1 MKLPEKYCERMK
13 RLLGDEYEAYLKS
26 LEEPAACGLRVNRRK
41 AAPEEI
47 LQAVPFSLERIP
59 WTDNGFYY
67 EDAAA
72 PARHPYYYAGLYYL
86 QEPSAMT
93 PASRLPVQPGDRVLD
108 LCAAPGG
115 KATELG
121 GRLGGKGFLLAND
134 ISASRAKALLK
145 NLEMAGIPNCCVTAE
160 RPERLAEACPEY
172 FDKILVDAPCSG
184 EGMFR
189 RDAKMAARW
198 EEAPPETYLEVQR
211 HLAECAVR
219 MLRPGGMMLYSTC
232 TFSREENEEVILGL
246 LADHPEMEAVPVAP
260 FSGFAQ
266 GFGDLPEAV
275 RIFPHR
281 MHGEGH
287 FLALLRK
294 ADAAGSGDGQTA
306 EPKESPCTGGR
317 RKNGDSGGGRG
328 REKSL
333 SKEQLPE
340 AVRDFLKLTTLDF
353 SGGRFLL
360 EREQAYWLPEGVD
373 RHPGLR
379 YLRSGLLLGSIR
391 KERFEPSQALAMALG
406 REGFGGVLNLSAEDP
421 LTVKYLKGE
430 TIPLS
435 GNAGPSP
442 WRLVCVD
449 GWPLGWGKA
458 SGAAL
463 KNKYSPGWRWM

>member
-26 LEEPAACGLRVNRRK
+26 LEGPAACGLRVNRRK
-41 AAPEEI
+41 AAPEE
-47 LQAVPFSLERIP
+47 LVQAVPFSLERIP

-246 LADHPEMEAVPVAP
+246 LAGHPEMEAVPAAP

-281 MHGEGH
+281 MRGEGH